1 MTMRLIIRGIVLG
14 IFPVATVVIGSGA
27 VGAENYVIRG
37 SDVLDT
43 DHYRFQVVLV
53 KSSSPPGEEYKNFP
67 GNVICGGTLLPHN
80 WVLTA
85 GHCVMTD
92 KNADLAAKDVDVYV
106 GSYNFR
112 NGQRIKVDSITKHPD
127 HDPKTYASDVALLKL
142 HNAPSDKVRT
152 ETITLVGEGADLSL
166 VTHASDVTVLGWGM
180 TKPDKSNSMSRT
192 LQKATLTLVSQ
203 NDCNTKVVSHNLITA
218 LMNYNYW
225 TLGIK
230 ESIPRPIAQRIAKSI
245 LEDVENNS
253 VTPMVTDRMI
263 CAVDKAPP
271 VEGLVRGQCSGDSG
285 GPLLSTD
292 QNGRHTQIGIVSW
305 SPKPCGTSETI
316 GVYARLA
323 QSDILTWINSTL
335 SSSPQAGQRSE
346 TQSNKH

>member
-1 MTMRLIIRGIVLG
+1 MRLIIRGIVLG
-14 IFPVATVVIGSGA
+14 IFLVATGVIGSGA
-27 VGAENYVIRG
+27 VGAEKFIIRG

-43 DHYRFQVVLV
+43 DHYRFQVALV

-67 GNVICGGTLLPHN
+67 GNVICAGTLLPHN

-106 GSYNFR
+106 GSYNFQ
-112 NGQRIKVDSITKHPD
+112 NGERIKVDSITKHPD
-127 HDPKTYASDVALLKL
+127 YDPNTYANDVALLKL
-142 HNAPSDKVRT
+142 HNAPSGKVRT
-152 ETITLVGEGADLSL
+152 ETITLVGEGADLQL
-166 VTHASDVTVLGWGM
+166 ITDASDVTVLGWGN
-180 TKPDKSNSMSRT
+180 TKPAKPDNPNSMSRT
-192 LQKATLTLVSQ
+192 LQKATLTLVNQ
-203 NDCNTKVVSHNLITA
+203 NDCNTKVVSHNLTTA
-218 LMNYNYW
+218 LMNYKYW
-225 TLGIK
+225 TLRAGQAFA
-230 ESIPRPIAQRIAKSI
+230 RPVAQRIAHSI
-245 LEDVENNS
+245 LKDVENNS
-253 VTPMVTDRMI
+253 APMVTDRMI

-271 VEGLVRGQCSGDSG
+271 VEGLARGQCSGDSG
-285 GPLLSTD
+285 GPLFSTD